1 VFPLTE
7 LGKRLKEARE
17 ERNMS
22 LDDLQEITKIQKRY
36 LIGIEEGNYAI
47 MPGKF
52 YVRAFIKQYAEAV
65 GLDPEELFEQYP
77 NDIPSAQEEELPGQ
91 LSRVK
96 SRQLS
101 EKGAKLID
109 LLPKLLVATVI
120 IGVAVALWIFFQNR
134 SVNEA
139 PQNEVIEKTTEF
151 ERSKNIVEQP
161 DRSKESKE
169 TEEKQ
174 QDDQQNESKE
184 EEKDESKQ
192 EEKLNLQVVE
202 TSGWKSTMELSGSEK
217 FILEISTKGDSWVEV
232 KNAKGKSFFHNM
244 MHEDESQT
252 FDLTNEEEVL
262 LVIGYTPNTEIK
274 INDEVVQYPID
285 PNSEVRQDI
294 KIIYKKE

>member
-7 LGKRLKEARE
+7 LGKRLREARE

-65 GLDPEELFEQYP
+65 GLDPDELFEQYAS
-77 NDIPSAQEEELPGQ
+77 DIPSIQQEEELPGQ

-109 LLPKLLVATVI
+109 LLPKLLVVT
-120 IGVAVALWIFFQNR
+120 AVVGIAVVLWIFFQNR
-134 SVNEA
+134 NVNEE
-139 PQNEVIEKTTEF
+139 PRNEVIEKTTEF
-151 ERSKNIVEQP
+151 EQSKNIVQQS
-161 DRSKESKE
+161 DESEEPEE
-169 TEEKQ
+169 TQ
-174 QDDQQNESKE
+174 QDDQQDELKE
-184 EEKDESKQ
+184 EEK
-192 EEKLNLQVVE
+192 EKLSLQVVE
-202 TSGWKSTMELSGSEK
+202 TSGWESTMELSGSEK
-217 FILEISTKGDSWVEV
+217 FILEISTKGDSWIEV
-232 KNAKGKSFFHNM
+232 KNAKGKSFFRNM
-244 MHEDESQT
+244 MYENQSQT
-252 FDLTNEEEVL
+252 FDLTNETEVL
-262 LVIGYTPNTEIK
+262 LVIGYAPNAEIK
-274 INDEVVQYPID
+274 INGEIVPYPID

-294 KIIYKKE
+294 KIIYKKG